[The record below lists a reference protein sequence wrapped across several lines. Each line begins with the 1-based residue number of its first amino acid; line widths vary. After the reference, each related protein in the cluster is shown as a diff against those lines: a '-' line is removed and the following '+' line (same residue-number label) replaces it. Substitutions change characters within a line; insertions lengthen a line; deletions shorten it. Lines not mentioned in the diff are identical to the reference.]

1 MEKNISFSSDPTKGF
16 IIYFFSLYVHI
27 YTKRALCIFIINPS
41 KVIIAITILEASIID
56 SNNFS
61 SLSLRKNSLI
71 FSHRLSSTMM
81 EEIINR
87 AFKKKSFR
95 ATYTRKKST
104 RIISLRREN
113 ITISLFLRD
122 IRNIPLFFPPLHVR
136 LVLISVPCR
145 WTDQG
150 MDANL
155 PIEDIHANIQS
166 IYFTLETYPEIV

>member
-1 MEKNISFSSDPTKGF
+1 
-16 IIYFFSLYVHI
+16 
-27 YTKRALCIFIINPS
+27 
-41 KVIIAITILEASIID
+41 
-56 SNNFS
+56 
-61 SLSLRKNSLI
+61 
-71 FSHRLSSTMM
+71 M

-166 IYFTLETYPEIV
+166 IYFTLEIYPEIV